1 MANLQLTVS
10 DEVALALQTLIQ
22 SLQAGT
28 ISQPLVAPKP
38 VVAPKA
44 APKPAATKE
53 AFIAFLLQELP
64 THGFSEALCEVITQR
79 LLIVSNTTVDYRNWS
94 HLFGEVR
101 DSQKKRRAMLLV
113 SAAWRSV
120 FGCGDPIHASGNWK
134 KYSRLQAEPCGKIAT
149 KLRKAGLI

>member
-79 LLIVSNTTVDYRNWS
+79 LLIVSNTSIDYRNWS

-120 FGCGDPIHASGNWK
+120 FGCGDPIMPLATGKSTAA
-134 KYSRLQAEPCGKIAT
+134 YRLSPVVRLLLSLGRQA
-149 KLRKAGLI
+149 

>member
-28 ISQPLVAPKP
+28 TSQPQPQVAPKA
-38 VVAPKA
+38 APKA
-44 APKPAATKE
+44 APKPAATRE

-101 DSQKKRRAMLLV
+101 DNQKKRRAMLLV
-113 SAAWRSV
+113 SAAWRTV
-120 FGCGDPIHASGNWK
+120 FGCGDPNHAAGNWLT
-134 KYSRLQAEPCGKIAT
+134 YSRLQAEPCGKIASGMI
-149 KLRKAGLI
+149 KAGLI

>member
-28 ISQPLVAPKP
+28 TSQPLVAPQP
-38 VVAPKA
+38 VVAPK
-44 APKPAATKE
+44 PLVTKE
-53 AFIAFLLQELP
+53 AFIALLLQELP

-79 LLIVSNTTVDYRNWS
+79 LLIVSNTSIDYRNWT

-113 SAAWRSV
+113 SSAWRSV
-120 FGCGDPIHASGNWK
+120 FGCGDPNHAAGNWM
-134 KYSRLQAEPCGKIAT
+134 KYSRLQAEPCGKIAAAI
-149 KLRKAGLI
+149 RKAGLI

>member
-22 SLQAGT
+22 SLQGT
-28 ISQPLVAPKP
+28 ISQPQPQVAPQP
-38 VVAPKA
+38 APKA
-44 APKPAATKE
+44 PVTKE
-53 AFIAFLLQELP
+53 AFIALLLQELP

-101 DSQKKRRAMLLV
+101 DNQKKRRAMLLV
-113 SAAWRSV
+113 SAAWRTV
-120 FGCGDPIHASGNWK
+120 FGCGDPIHAAGNWR
-134 KYSRLQAEPCGKIAT
+134 KYSRLQAEPCGKIAA
-149 KLRKAGLI
+149 KLMKAGLI

>member
-22 SLQAGT
+22 SLQGT
-28 ISQPLVAPKP
+28 ISQPQPQVAPQP
-38 VVAPKA
+38 APKA
-44 APKPAATKE
+44 PVTKE

-113 SAAWRSV
+113 SAAWRTV
-120 FGCGDPIHASGNWK
+120 FGCGTPNHAAGNWL
-134 KYSRLQAEPCGKIAT
+134 KYSRLQAEPCGKIAA
-149 KLRKAGLI
+149 KLMKAGLI